1 MLYGVSMK
9 PNHTGSL
16 FLELRHL
23 RTLATIKASGGLAQ
37 AAQRLHQTQS
47 ALSHQVKAIEHYY
60 DTALFIRKSK
70 PVRFTPTGERLLALA
85 DEVLPL
91 VEATERDMQQLSGGS
106 QGRLHVAMECH
117 SCFEWLMPTMD
128 IFRDHWPDVEMD
140 ISVGFAFDPITAL
153 TRGQVDLVIS
163 SDPQDLQGVQF
174 DPLFDYQALLAIDKT
189 NPLVNKKEITPEDLE
204 HQTLI
209 TYPVDTC
216 RLDVYRSF
224 MEPAGVKPLGRRTA
238 ELTAMILQLVASGRG
253 VSALPS
259 WVLTE
264 YLDKKYVT
272 ARPFSGN
279 TQWGTLYTACRTS
292 DLNLAYVSAFIQQA
306 KTTAFDVL
314 TDITQPNA

>member
-1 MLYGVSMK
+1 M
-9 PNHTGSL
+9 

-23 RTLATIKASGGLAQ
+23 RTLSTIKASGGLAQ

-47 ALSHQVKAIEHYY
+47 ALSHQIKAIEHYY
-60 DTALFIRKSK
+60 DAPLFIRKSK
-70 PVRFTPTGERLLALA
+70 PIRFTPMGERLLQLA
-85 DEVLPL
+85 DQVLPL
-91 VEATERDMQQLSGGS
+91 VEHTERDMRQLSGGS

-128 IFRDHWPDVEMD
+128 VFRDNWPDVEMD

-153 TRGQVDLVIS
+153 KQGQVDLVIS

-174 DPLFDYQALLAIDKT
+174 EPLFGYQALLAIDKT
-189 NPLVNKKEITPEDLE
+189 SALASKQVITPNDLAD
-204 HQTLI
+204 QTLI

-216 RLDVYRSF
+216 RLDIYRSF
-224 MEPAGVKPLGRRTA
+224 LEPVDIKPLGRRTA

-264 YLDKKYVT
+264 YLDKNYVT
-272 ARPFSGN
+272 AKPFVGES
-279 TQWGTLYTACRTS
+279 QWGTLYMAYRST
-292 DLNLAYVSAFIQQA
+292 DKELAYIKAFVEQA
-306 KTTAFDVL
+306 KTTAFAVL
-314 TDITQPNA
+314 KDITEPFTANR

>member
-1 MLYGVSMK
+1 M
-9 PNHTGSL
+9 

-23 RTLATIKASGGLAQ
+23 RTLSTIKASGGLAQ

-60 DTALFIRKSK
+60 DGPLFIRKSK
-70 PVRFTPTGERLLALA
+70 PIRFTPMGERLLQLA
-85 DEVLPL
+85 DQVLPL
-91 VEATERDMQQLSGGS
+91 FENAERDMCQFSGGS

-128 IFRDHWPDVEMD
+128 VFRDNWPGVQMD

-153 TRGQVDLVIS
+153 TQGQVDLVIS
-163 SDPQDLQGVQF
+163 SDPQDLQGVHF
-174 DPLFDYQALLAIDKT
+174 EPLFGYQALLAMDKT
-189 NPLVNKKEITPEDLE
+189 SPLAQKEAVTPNDLAD
-204 HQTLI
+204 QTLI

-216 RLDVYRSF
+216 RLDVYRHF
-224 MEPAGVKPLGRRTA
+224 MEPADVKPMGRRTA

-272 ARPFSGN
+272 AKPFSNGG
-279 TQWGTLYTACRTS
+279 QWGTLYVAYRKL
-292 DLNLAYVSAFIQQA
+292 DEDLAYIKAFIEQA
-306 KTTAFDVL
+306 KKTAFDVL
-314 TDITQPNA
+314 KDIKEP